1 MKAEDP
7 MAMMR
12 EAHRELSASYQQVA
26 ANKKPSARLCRWF
39 CMKFVRLEVNQ
50 MNYSNIHYV
59 NLRAEMA
66 RGNIGIGQMAKAL
79 HISRDTM
86 ARKLAGRSPLRRS
99 GCAISS
105 FHRAVSKHCSGKKG
119 KSEAH
124 KTPRSAGRLFRFF
137 AGALCKSARSGGLA
151 GLAGS
156 TVTKH
161 LRRRGR
167 GSGACLLGI
176 AQCAASFLWRS
187 DIAYLVYKKKKK
199 HL

>member
-26 ANKKPSARLCRWF
+26 TNKKPSARLCRWF

-86 ARKLAGRSPLRRS
+86 ARKLAGRSPLHLDEAFRMRDQFFPS
-99 GCAISS
+99 
-105 FHRAVSKHCSGKKG
+105 CSI
-119 KSEAH
+119 EA
-124 KTPRSAGRLFRFF
+124 LFREEREER
-137 AGALCKSARSGGLA
+137 GA
-151 GLAGS
+151 
-156 TVTKH
+156 
-161 LRRRGR
+161 
-167 GSGACLLGI
+167 
-176 AQCAASFLWRS
+176 
-187 DIAYLVYKKKKK
+187 
-199 HL
+199 

>member
-50 MNYSNIHYV
+50 LNYSNIHYV

-86 ARKLAGRSPLRRS
+86 ARKLAGRSPLHLDEAFRMRDQFFPS
-99 GCAISS
+99 
-105 FHRAVSKHCSGKKG
+105 CSI
-119 KSEAH
+119 EA
-124 KTPRSAGRLFRFF
+124 LFREEREER
-137 AGALCKSARSGGLA
+137 GA
-151 GLAGS
+151 
-156 TVTKH
+156 
-161 LRRRGR
+161 
-167 GSGACLLGI
+167 
-176 AQCAASFLWRS
+176 
-187 DIAYLVYKKKKK
+187 
-199 HL
+199 

>member
-86 ARKLAGRSPLRRS
+86 ARKLAAASGRGVPD
-99 GCAISS
+99 
-105 FHRAVSKHCSGKKG
+105 
-119 KSEAH
+119 
-124 KTPRSAGRLFRFF
+124 
-137 AGALCKSARSGGLA
+137 ARSVLSIVQYR
-151 GLAGS
+151 S
-156 TVTKH
+156 TVPGRKGRARRIKH
-161 LRRRGR
+161 L
-167 GSGACLLGI
+167 AQLVDYFVFLLGR
-176 AQCAASFLWRS
+176 CARALAAAVLLALPVRPSRS
-187 DIAYLVYKKKKK
+187 TFDAAVAALALVC
-199 HL
+199 LELRNVLPPFFGE

>member
-86 ARKLAGRSPLRRS
+86 ARKLAGRSPLHLDEAFRMRDQFFPS
-99 GCAISS
+99 
-105 FHRAVSKHCSGKKG
+105 CSI
-119 KSEAH
+119 EA
-124 KTPRSAGRLFRFF
+124 LFREEREER
-137 AGALCKSARSGGLA
+137 GA
-151 GLAGS
+151 
-156 TVTKH
+156 
-161 LRRRGR
+161 
-167 GSGACLLGI
+167 
-176 AQCAASFLWRS
+176 
-187 DIAYLVYKKKKK
+187 
-199 HL
+199 

>member
-79 HISRDTM
+79 HISWDTM
-86 ARKLAGRSPLRRS
+86 ARKLAGRSPLHLDEAFRMRDQFFPS
-99 GCAISS
+99 
-105 FHRAVSKHCSGKKG
+105 CSI
-119 KSEAH
+119 EA
-124 KTPRSAGRLFRFF
+124 LFREEREER
-137 AGALCKSARSGGLA
+137 GA
-151 GLAGS
+151 
-156 TVTKH
+156 
-161 LRRRGR
+161 
-167 GSGACLLGI
+167 
-176 AQCAASFLWRS
+176 
-187 DIAYLVYKKKKK
+187 
-199 HL
+199 

>member
-1 MKAEDP
+1 
-7 MAMMR
+7 
-12 EAHRELSASYQQVA
+12 
-26 ANKKPSARLCRWF
+26 
-39 CMKFVRLEVNQ
+39 

-86 ARKLAGRSPLRRS
+86 ARNWRADRRCIWTRRS

-124 KTPRSAGRLFRFF
+124 KTPRSAGRLFGFS

-176 AQCAASFLWRS
+176 AQCAASFLWR
-187 DIAYLVYKKKKK
+187 IVRRAGNTAYIKYTTYCAKYQAI
-199 HL
+199 

>member
-1 MKAEDP
+1 
-7 MAMMR
+7 
-12 EAHRELSASYQQVA
+12 
-26 ANKKPSARLCRWF
+26 
-39 CMKFVRLEVNQ
+39 

-66 RGNIGIGQMAKAL
+66 RGNIGIGQMANAL

-86 ARKLAGRSPLRRS
+86 ARKLAGRCEIGSSRR
-99 GCAISS
+99 A
-105 FHRAVSKHCSGKKG
+105 ASKHCSGKKG

-137 AGALCKSARSGGLA
+137 AGALCKSARSGGFA

-176 AQCAASFLWRS
+176 AQCAASFLWR
-187 DIAYLVYKKKKK
+187 IVRRAGNTAYIKYTTYCAKYQAA
-199 HL
+199 

>member
-66 RGNIGIGQMAKAL
+66 RGKIGIGQMAKAL

-86 ARKLAGRSPLRRS
+86 ARKLAGRSPLHLDEAFRMRDQFFPS
-99 GCAISS
+99 
-105 FHRAVSKHCSGKKG
+105 CSI
-119 KSEAH
+119 EA
-124 KTPRSAGRLFRFF
+124 LFREEREER
-137 AGALCKSARSGGLA
+137 GA
-151 GLAGS
+151 
-156 TVTKH
+156 
-161 LRRRGR
+161 
-167 GSGACLLGI
+167 
-176 AQCAASFLWRS
+176 
-187 DIAYLVYKKKKK
+187 
-199 HL
+199 

>member
-1 MKAEDP
+1 
-7 MAMMR
+7 
-12 EAHRELSASYQQVA
+12 
-26 ANKKPSARLCRWF
+26 
-39 CMKFVRLEVNQ
+39 

-66 RGNIGIGQMAKAL
+66 RGNISIA
-79 HISRDTM
+79 SW
-86 ARKLAGRSPLRRS
+86 RKRCASVGTRWRGNWRADRRCIWTRRS

-167 GSGACLLGI
+167 GSGACLFGI
-176 AQCAASFLWRS
+176 AAMCCLLSLENCTPCW
-187 DIAYLVYKKKKK
+187 
-199 HL
+199 

>member
-79 HISRDTM
+79 LISRDTM
-86 ARKLAGRSPLRRS
+86 ARKLAGRSPLHLDEAFRMRDQFFPS
-99 GCAISS
+99 
-105 FHRAVSKHCSGKKG
+105 CSI
-119 KSEAH
+119 EA
-124 KTPRSAGRLFRFF
+124 LFREEREER
-137 AGALCKSARSGGLA
+137 GA
-151 GLAGS
+151 
-156 TVTKH
+156 
-161 LRRRGR
+161 
-167 GSGACLLGI
+167 
-176 AQCAASFLWRS
+176 
-187 DIAYLVYKKKKK
+187 
-199 HL
+199 

>member
-59 NLRAEMA
+59 NPRAEMA

-86 ARKLAGRSPLRRS
+86 ARKLAGRSPLHLDEAFRMRDQFFPS
-99 GCAISS
+99 
-105 FHRAVSKHCSGKKG
+105 CSI
-119 KSEAH
+119 EA
-124 KTPRSAGRLFRFF
+124 LFREEREER
-137 AGALCKSARSGGLA
+137 GA
-151 GLAGS
+151 
-156 TVTKH
+156 
-161 LRRRGR
+161 
-167 GSGACLLGI
+167 
-176 AQCAASFLWRS
+176 
-187 DIAYLVYKKKKK
+187 
-199 HL
+199 

>member
-66 RGNIGIGQMAKAL
+66 RGNIGIGQLAEAL

-86 ARKLAGRSPLRRS
+86 ARKLAGRSPLHLGEAFRMRDQFFPS
-99 GCAISS
+99 
-105 FHRAVSKHCSGKKG
+105 CSI
-119 KSEAH
+119 EA
-124 KTPRSAGRLFRFF
+124 LFREEREER
-137 AGALCKSARSGGLA
+137 GA
-151 GLAGS
+151 
-156 TVTKH
+156 
-161 LRRRGR
+161 
-167 GSGACLLGI
+167 
-176 AQCAASFLWRS
+176 
-187 DIAYLVYKKKKK
+187 
-199 HL
+199 

>member
-39 CMKFVRLEVNQ
+39 CKKFVRLEVNQ

-86 ARKLAGRSPLRRS
+86 ARKLAGRSPLHLDEAFRMRDQFFPS
-99 GCAISS
+99 
-105 FHRAVSKHCSGKKG
+105 CSI
-119 KSEAH
+119 EA
-124 KTPRSAGRLFRFF
+124 LFREEREER
-137 AGALCKSARSGGLA
+137 GA
-151 GLAGS
+151 
-156 TVTKH
+156 
-161 LRRRGR
+161 
-167 GSGACLLGI
+167 
-176 AQCAASFLWRS
+176 
-187 DIAYLVYKKKKK
+187 
-199 HL
+199 

>member
-86 ARKLAGRSPLRRS
+86 ARKLAGRSPLHLDEAFRMRDQFFPS
-99 GCAISS
+99 
-105 FHRAVSKHCSGKKG
+105 CSI
-119 KSEAH
+119 EA
-124 KTPRSAGRLFRFF
+124 LFREE
-137 AGALCKSARSGGLA
+137 REE
-151 GLAGS
+151 
-156 TVTKH
+156 
-161 LRRRGR
+161 R
-167 GSGACLLGI
+167 
-176 AQCAASFLWRS
+176 AA
-187 DIAYLVYKKKKK
+187 
-199 HL
+199 

>member
-12 EAHRELSASYQQVA
+12 EAHRELSASYQQVT

-86 ARKLAGRSPLRRS
+86 ARKLAGRSPLHLDEAFRMRDQFFPS
-99 GCAISS
+99 
-105 FHRAVSKHCSGKKG
+105 CSI
-119 KSEAH
+119 EA
-124 KTPRSAGRLFRFF
+124 LFREEREER
-137 AGALCKSARSGGLA
+137 GA
-151 GLAGS
+151 
-156 TVTKH
+156 
-161 LRRRGR
+161 
-167 GSGACLLGI
+167 
-176 AQCAASFLWRS
+176 
-187 DIAYLVYKKKKK
+187 
-199 HL
+199 

>member
-1 MKAEDP
+1 MKEEDP

-86 ARKLAGRSPLRRS
+86 ARKLAGRSPLHLDEAFRMRDQFFPS
-99 GCAISS
+99 
-105 FHRAVSKHCSGKKG
+105 CSI
-119 KSEAH
+119 EA
-124 KTPRSAGRLFRFF
+124 LFREEREER
-137 AGALCKSARSGGLA
+137 GA
-151 GLAGS
+151 
-156 TVTKH
+156 
-161 LRRRGR
+161 
-167 GSGACLLGI
+167 
-176 AQCAASFLWRS
+176 
-187 DIAYLVYKKKKK
+187 
-199 HL
+199 

>member
-86 ARKLAGRSPLRRS
+86 ARKLAFRMRDQFFPS
-99 GCAISS
+99 
-105 FHRAVSKHCSGKKG
+105 CSI
-119 KSEAH
+119 EA
-124 KTPRSAGRLFRFF
+124 LFREEREER
-137 AGALCKSARSGGLA
+137 GA
-151 GLAGS
+151 
-156 TVTKH
+156 
-161 LRRRGR
+161 
-167 GSGACLLGI
+167 
-176 AQCAASFLWRS
+176 
-187 DIAYLVYKKKKK
+187 
-199 HL
+199 

>member
-39 CMKFVRLEVNQ
+39 CMEFVRLEVNQ

-86 ARKLAGRSPLRRS
+86 ARKLAGRSPLHLDEAFRMRDQFFPS
-99 GCAISS
+99 
-105 FHRAVSKHCSGKKG
+105 CSI
-119 KSEAH
+119 EA
-124 KTPRSAGRLFRFF
+124 LFREEREER
-137 AGALCKSARSGGLA
+137 GA
-151 GLAGS
+151 
-156 TVTKH
+156 
-161 LRRRGR
+161 
-167 GSGACLLGI
+167 
-176 AQCAASFLWRS
+176 
-187 DIAYLVYKKKKK
+187 
-199 HL
+199 

>member
-66 RGNIGIGQMAKAL
+66 RWNIGIGQMAKAL

-86 ARKLAGRSPLRRS
+86 ARKLAGRSPLHLDEAFRMRDQFFPS
-99 GCAISS
+99 
-105 FHRAVSKHCSGKKG
+105 CSI
-119 KSEAH
+119 EA
-124 KTPRSAGRLFRFF
+124 LFREEREER
-137 AGALCKSARSGGLA
+137 GA
-151 GLAGS
+151 
-156 TVTKH
+156 
-161 LRRRGR
+161 
-167 GSGACLLGI
+167 
-176 AQCAASFLWRS
+176 
-187 DIAYLVYKKKKK
+187 
-199 HL
+199 